1 VDRVESGR
9 SQKGRSVMQVN
20 TGSESGSASN
30 VGGAGSAGT
39 APVKA
44 LKGLRL
50 KLQQMLAG
58 AQAVIPEGSS
68 ITTTAGSL
76 TKAAIVK
83 MLTDELSEFQAVD
96 AGVTALGVAR
106 VQLRDDLPEIH
117 AIYTELKDALS
128 AQFGRRNPLLAQ
140 FGLKPQQVRKQLTP
154 EQRVARAAKA
164 RQTRLLRHTGG
175 VRQKAAVQ
183 YQGEV
188 DVSTQLK
195 PTQAASTP
203 AAPSVDV
210 SPGAS
215 TPGKPAVV
223 PPVSTG

>member
-1 VDRVESGR
+1 
-9 SQKGRSVMQVN
+9 MQVN
-20 TGSESGSASN
+20 TGSESGSASS

-44 LKGLRL
+44 LKGFRL
-50 KLQQMLAG
+50 KLQQLLAG
-58 AQAVIPEGSS
+58 VQAVIPDGTS
-68 ITTTAGSL
+68 ITTTGGSL

-83 MLTDELSEFQAVD
+83 MLTDDLSEFQSVD
-96 AGVTALGVAR
+96 AGMTALGVAR
-106 VQLRDDLPEIH
+106 VQVRDDVPKMHKL
-117 AIYTELKDALS
+117 YTELKDALLG
-128 AQFGRRNPLLAQ
+128 QFGRGSPLLAQ
-140 FGLKPQQVRKQLTP
+140 FGFKPRQPPRKLTP

-183 YQGEV
+183 YQGKV
-188 DVSTQLK
+188 DVSTALV

-203 AAPSVDV
+203 AAPSVEV